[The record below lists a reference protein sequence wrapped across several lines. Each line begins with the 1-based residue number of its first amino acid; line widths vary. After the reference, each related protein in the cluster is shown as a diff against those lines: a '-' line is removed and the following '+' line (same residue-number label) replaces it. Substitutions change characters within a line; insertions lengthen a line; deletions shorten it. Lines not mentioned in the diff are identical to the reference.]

1 MAPLCDAASQTDFI
15 LCDDKIAL
23 QNNAKRRN
31 FLPLVE
37 FDFESNLAQKHSKR
51 SNLRILWL
59 KMYSHAK
66 DLIRSDNNQKNAQ
79 TAKDSGNEEDDDWD
93 FDDGYSATE
102 RLNSAPKY
110 QTYLTLVDVDS
121 FEEEEPLSS
130 PETSFVDTTP
140 TDTPKDLESPSG
152 APPSTLT
159 DEEREELQKELDE
172 LNNDIEALR
181 QTLHSKETTLKEIK
195 RKLGITP
202 MGEFTNK
209 ARQSWGSVQQSQA
222 YQTTSGK
229 LKEWNEAIVSSETY
243 NKTKTGLQTAGQK
256 TGAAFTSFGSAVSRK
271 LGEVRGSNAFKS
283 FEEKV
288 STAATSVKSN

>member
-1 MAPLCDAASQTDFI
+1 M
-15 LCDDKIAL
+15 
-23 QNNAKRRN
+23 
-31 FLPLVE
+31 
-37 FDFESNLAQKHSKR
+37 ES
-51 SNLRILWL
+51 SNGVPPPADSL
-59 KMYSHAK
+59 YSG
-66 DLIRSDNNQKNAQ
+66 IE
-79 TAKDSGNEEDDDWD
+79 T
-93 FDDGYSATE
+93 T
-102 RLNSAPKY
+102 
-110 QTYLTLVDVDS
+110 
-121 FEEEEPLSS
+121 EEPLSS

-222 YQTTSGK
+222 Y
-229 LKEWNEAIVSSETY
+229 

-288 STAATSVKSN
+288 STAATSVKSRVSRSSQNGDTFQDTLNETPGEGDSMPTSLSADNIPLNTGS